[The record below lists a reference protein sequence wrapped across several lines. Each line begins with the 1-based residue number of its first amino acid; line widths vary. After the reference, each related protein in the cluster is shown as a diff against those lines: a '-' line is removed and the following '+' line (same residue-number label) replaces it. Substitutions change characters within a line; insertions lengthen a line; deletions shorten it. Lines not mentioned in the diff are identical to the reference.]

1 MREDLP
7 TDDELRS
14 NFEELL
20 ASVTSGSGLFTESGV
35 DTETEN
41 ALLAIARAYPEV
53 PDDLIAAARR
63 AFAGQLDG
71 SNAAAVKAATERKIA
86 EINRRRAE
94 RNATS

>member
-1 MREDLP
+1 MREDFP
-7 TDDELRS
+7 NDDELRS

-20 ASVTSGSGLFTESGV
+20 ASVRGGDGLFTESGL

-53 PDDLIAAARR
+53 PDHLITAARR

-71 SNAAAVKAATERKIA
+71 SNAAAVKAATARKIA
-86 EINRRRAE
+86 EINRRGTTR
-94 RNATS
+94 